1 MTASNDLVLL
11 SSFLQNQQ
19 QEKNNE
25 TLRNIHQI
33 LTGKSLLTQKLE
45 LSPSELKEQQLSDLK
60 LLWQDTPYPAQT
72 IGHMARIHSAYT
84 DELLQQENIRLIQC
98 SEFIRDEKA
107 NSATPQDVTA
117 ESLGL
122 NTSRRPPKRLPLHL

>member
-1 MTASNDLVLL
+1 MTASNDLVVL

-45 LSPSELKEQQLSDLK
+45 LSPSELKEQQLSDVK
-60 LLWQDTPYPAQT
+60 LLWQDTPYPAQI

-84 DELLQQENIRLIQC
+84 DELLQ
-98 SEFIRDEKA
+98 
-107 NSATPQDVTA
+107 
-117 ESLGL
+117 
-122 NTSRRPPKRLPLHL
+122 